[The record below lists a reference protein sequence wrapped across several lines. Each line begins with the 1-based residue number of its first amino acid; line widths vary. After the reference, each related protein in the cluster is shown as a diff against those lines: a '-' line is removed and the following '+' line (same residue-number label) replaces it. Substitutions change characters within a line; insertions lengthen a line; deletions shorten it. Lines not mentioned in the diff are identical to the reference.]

1 MMNNT
6 KDLIF
11 NLLSENNGYS
21 IYYVIPRHN
30 LDIGNTKTIMFV
42 MKDDEIVYLPNNKRS
57 QFHMK
62 RECDEFIEK
71 NKS

>member
-1 MMNNT
+1 MMSNP

-11 NLLSENNGYS
+11 NLLSENNGYC
-21 IYYVIPRHN
+21 IYYTIPRHN
-30 LDIGNTKTIMFV
+30 LDIGNSKTMMFV
-42 MKDDEIVYLPNNKRS
+42 MKDDEIVFLPNTKRS

-62 RECDEFIEK
+62 KECDEFIEK

>member
-1 MMNNT
+1 MMSNP

-21 IYYVIPRHN
+21 IYYAIPRHN
-30 LDIGNTKTIMFV
+30 LDIGNSKTIMFV
-42 MKDDEIVYLPNNKRS
+42 MKDDEIVYVPKYVNN
-57 QFHMK
+57 QFRMK
-62 RECDEFIEK
+62 QACDEFIEK

>member
-30 LDIGNTKTIMFV
+30 LDIGNTKNIMFV
-42 MKDDEIVYLPNNKRS
+42 MKDDERVYLPNNKRS
-57 QFHMK
+57 RFHMK